1 MRRRQPEKFVSPVVT
16 RSVASVLLAIS
27 LFVVYVALTSWQ
39 ELGWW
44 AVLIILGAI
53 SSTILEVTA
62 LVTGDSEWILL
73 DLVLG
78 H

>member
-1 MRRRQPEKFVSPVVT
+1 MKPRQPEKFVPPIVT
-16 RSVASVLLAIS
+16 RSVASVLLAITFF
-27 LFVVYVALTSWQ
+27 LIYIALTSWQ

-44 AVLIILGAI
+44 AVLIVLGAI